1 MNAAPMDSLLL
12 RQFRQFYAE
21 AARRRA
27 AAAGPSA
34 IGPQPPAAS
43 SQQEPSAISHQSSAI
58 SHQPSV
64 SSQQEPSAVSHQAS
78 VAAAVG
84 TALAADPLQ
93 AAFHALLGWLQAQ
106 ADEAAARGGVLGAR
120 VYREMQYVEAALAD
134 EMFLQ
139 GEAGARWPL
148 LETTLFHTQSAG
160 ETLFAR
166 IDALLARADHAY
178 ADLAAIYFWA
188 LALGFEGK
196 YRGASDQSELQRYRQ
211 KLFHL
216 LYRDRPRLFDPERA
230 LFPQAY
236 LHNLEEGSGR
246 RLPNPRVWLG
256 VLVLL
261 LVVWWGVAQLG
272 WDHITAPIQT
282 AVCQINPHGNGC
294 DAVTGT
300 AP

>member
-27 AAAGPSA
+27 ALT
-34 IGPQPPAAS
+34 
-43 SQQEPSAISHQSSAI
+43 
-58 SHQPSV
+58 
-64 SSQQEPSAVSHQAS
+64 
-78 VAAAVG
+78 AAAVPAAAEG
-84 TALAADPLQ
+84 SGARGLGPDSGPGAAVAPVLAADPVQ
-93 AAFHALLGWLQAQ
+93 GTFHALLGWLQAQ
-106 ADEAAARGGVLGAR
+106 ADEAAQRGGVLGAR

-148 LETTLFHTQSAG
+148 LESTLFHTQSAG
-160 ETLFAR
+160 ETLFER
-166 IDALLARADHAY
+166 IDALLARADQAY

-196 YRGASDQSELQRYRQ
+196 YRGASDASELQRYRQ
-211 KLFHL
+211 KLFQL

-246 RLPNPRVWLG
+246 RLPNPRVWMS

-261 LVVWWGVAQLG
+261 LVIWWGVAQLG

-282 AVCQINPHGNGC
+282 AVCQIDPHGAGC
-294 DAVTGT
+294 GAVG